1 MWDLISYG
9 QIYFTKPRLSV
20 LRELKIKPPLSN
32 KTLVYL
38 DSWPLPGRNFSLLF
52 SCLFHGVQK
61 TV

>member
-38 DSWPLPGRNFSLLF
+38 DGWLLSSRKFSPLF

-61 TV
+61 TI

>member
-32 KTLVYL
+32 KTLVNLDGYL
-38 DSWPLPGRNFSLLF
+38 YPGRKFPSLF
-52 SCLFHGVQK
+52 SFPFLSVQK

>member
-32 KTLVYL
+32 KTLVKL
-38 DSWPLPGRNFSLLF
+38 DSGMFSIRDLSLF
-52 SCLFHGVQK
+52 FFCLFHGVQK
-61 TV
+61 IV

>member
-38 DSWPLPGRNFSLLF
+38 DSWPLPGRNF
-52 SCLFHGVQK
+52 
-61 TV
+61 

>member
-38 DSWPLPGRNFSLLF
+38 DSWLLSIRNLSFLF
-52 SCLFHGVQK
+52 SFLFRSVQ
-61 TV
+61 

>member
-32 KTLVYL
+32 KTLVKL
-38 DSWPLPGRNFSLLF
+38 DGW
-52 SCLFHGVQK
+52 
-61 TV
+61 